1 MARLQDQNSKHQDV
15 IIGWAA
21 ALDPVAPWNRL
32 LQIGPKQFKIDNRVQ
47 PLKIIALGGEI
58 LQTLVDIEKPSL
70 PTIPKLPI
78 WRNRSCQLD
87 QPRRRFLR
95 AQRALCGSSRHDSG
109 LGMNPWSRAGNSREG
124 WTSSHNDNTLTL
136 VVRCARARVE
146 TGIIS
151 IRVRL
156 GGGSLVASAD

>member
-1 MARLQDQNSKHQDV
+1 MARLQDQNSKHQGV

-70 PTIPKLPI
+70 PTIPI
-78 WRNRSCQLD
+78 WRNRSCRLD

-95 AQRALCGSSRHDSG
+95 ARRALCGSSRHDSG

-124 WTSSHNDNTLTL
+124 WTSPHNDNTLPFF
-136 VVRCARARVE
+136 VRCARARVE

-151 IRVRL
+151 IRIRL
-156 GGGSLVASAD
+156 GGWSLFASAD